1 MKAWPV
7 RSSATPRDGHLRFGR
22 VHRGQLLA
30 TELLLAPRLGG
41 QDAVARSDR
50 RPRGR
55 RVAPPGLEPGLPN
68 PEPSPAGL
76 FGGHH
81 VRKWLPAKHRR
92 PQARGAMPGL
102 ARRNACKTLVESS
115 ATLLLN
121 VGQERYRL
129 TPIFARLERRIPEPP
144 AGKRAAA

>member
-7 RSSATPRDGHLRFGR
+7 RSSATPRDGHLRLGR
-22 VHRGQLLA
+22 LDRVQLVA

-68 PEPSPAGL
+68 PELAPQGPKSGQFDREWRPDE
-76 FGGHH
+76 
-81 VRKWLPAKHRR
+81 HRR
-92 PQARGAMPGL
+92 PVGL
-102 ARRNACKTLVESS
+102 TPVPAHARRNACKTLAESS
-115 ATLLLN
+115 A
-121 VGQERYRL
+121 RL
-129 TPIFARLERRIPEPP
+129 S
-144 AGKRAAA
+144 